1 METAEQMATTAST
14 RARSGLLTGG
24 ALLLLTTA
32 CSSSG
37 TPAATSTD
45 QGLKVPPPSVSAVPT
60 LAKADDKAL
69 PIEAYLLTPEQ
80 QQQLIR
86 ARDALTARC
95 MTRFGFT
102 YAPEPAPT
110 DPGTRQKNLTQWRY
124 FVTDTTETAQY
135 GYTAKDFRH
144 GQKPSRAP
152 EPPAYLL
159 ALTGSADGAV
169 AVAPGQTPKGGQ
181 DINGQ
186 RIPPGGCIGEALG
199 KLGASTAN
207 GNGGD
212 AQLASDIKNSGW
224 NQSLADSRLLAAFT
238 AWSGCMKA
246 KGYDYPTPIAAAD
259 DPQWQTIGASSEK
272 ARQTATADATC
283 KAEHNVVGIW
293 YTVESAYETTLIE
306 QNAEAMRA
314 IRQDIDNRMKLAAQA
329 LAS

>member
-1 METAEQMATTAST
+1 MATTAST
-14 RARSGLLTGG
+14 QARARLLAGG
-24 ALLLLTTA
+24 ALLLLTAA

-37 TPAATSTD
+37 TPAAKSTGE
-45 QGLKVPPPSVSAVPT
+45 GLHVPPPSVSAVPT
-60 LAKADDKAL
+60 LARADDKAL

-80 QQQLIR
+80 QRQLIA
-86 ARDALTARC
+86 ARDALTSRC
-95 MTRFGFT
+95 MTRLGFT
-102 YAPEPAPT
+102 YTPEPAPAE
-110 DPGTRQKNLTQWRY
+110 PGTRQRNLTQWRY
-124 FVTDTTETAQY
+124 FVTDTAETSQY
-135 GYTAKDFRH
+135 GYTVKDFRP
-144 GQKPSRAP
+144 GEKPSRAAK
-152 EPPAYLL
+152 PPAYLL
-159 ALTGSADGAV
+159 ALTGSADGSV

-186 RIPPGGCIGEALG
+186 QIPPGGCLTEALG
-199 KLGASTAN
+199 KLGAGAAN

-224 NQSLADSRLLAAFT
+224 NQSLADARLVAAFA

-259 DPQWQTIGASSEK
+259 DPQWQSIGASSEK
-272 ARQTATADATC
+272 ARQTATTDATC

-314 IRQDIDNRMKLAAQA
+314 VKQDIDNRMKLAAQA